1 VRRGYD
7 GAVSWFRSV
16 LMQHRGKA
24 VLGVLSCAAIIAGVA
39 FSDGGLSRAGVV
51 RFSGTV
57 ADVAAT
63 ITGQP
68 ALLADAATTG
78 RHAGFDTGTYPGD
91 AAMRAWRTS
100 GAPYEWT
107 GYYLPAPCHPD
118 TGWAGKRETLTSM
131 GYGLA
136 VIYVGQQTWGRTPG
150 KAHMI
155 PVTVSKKVRTR
166 VGRGAKRRWV
176 TRTVA
181 HTVLRKAP
189 PPPKDAT
196 CNADFVG
203 KAHGAT
209 EAMDAI
215 ARTEREGFPRG
226 TTVFLDV
233 EYMDVTPPAMRDY
246 YSAWVRTMLA
256 DGRYRPGIYVHT
268 NNANVVYTD
277 VKQEYLAAGLA
288 DEPPFWIAKSRGF
301 DIHKL
306 PSEMGHAFAA
316 VWQGVLDVEQTW
328 AGHKIPIDVNVAGS
342 PSPSAATLASYV
354 NAALGG
360 RITD

>member
-1 VRRGYD
+1 MHR
-7 GAVSWFRSV
+7 
-16 LMQHRGKA
+16 RGKA
-24 VLGVLSCAAIIAGVA
+24 ALSLLSCAAVVA
-39 FSDGGLSRAGVV
+39 ALAVSDGGMSRARLAG
-51 RFSGTV
+51 FSGEV
-57 ADVAAT
+57 VGAAAT
-63 ITGQP
+63 LTGQT
-68 ALLADAATTG
+68 ALLADAVSTG
-78 RHAGFDTGTYPGD
+78 RHMGFDTGTYPGD
-91 AAMRAWRTS
+91 GAMRAWRTG

-118 TGWAGKRETLTSM
+118 DGWSGKRETLTGM

-150 KAHMI
+150 KPHMM

-176 TRTVA
+176 TRTVTQ
-181 HTVLRKAP
+181 TVMRKAP
-189 PPPKDAT
+189 APPKNAT
-196 CNADFVG
+196 CNADFVS
-203 KAHGAT
+203 AARGAT
-209 EAMDAI
+209 EAQDAV
-215 ARTEREGFPRG
+215 ARTEREGFVRG

-233 EYMDVTPPAMRDY
+233 EYMDFMPRAMRDY
-246 YSAWVRTMLA
+246 YTAWVRTVLA
-256 DGRYRPGIYVHT
+256 DGRYRAGIYVHT
-268 NNANVVYTD
+268 NNADVVYND

-288 DEPPFWIAKSRGF
+288 DEPPFWVAKSHGF

-342 PSPSAATLASYV
+342 PSPSAASLASYV
-354 NAALGG
+354 SAALGT
-360 RITD
+360 RSAE